1 MVSSHETSHRRRHLL
16 TALAVVVGALT
27 VGWLAVRDTSPVGHF
42 RSAEAKDRFTETY
55 DAAMREMPAPDKT
68 LDLRTSFGVVRAYYF
83 AGADPELTPLV
94 LLPGRASASPIWSGN
109 LQSLLKVRSVYT
121 LDLLGEPG
129 MSIQDR
135 PIRSDEDHAR
145 WLDEALAGLPH
156 AKVHLLG
163 VSIGGWTAMNLAV
176 HHPDRLASVS
186 LLDPVYVFGDLSLQ
200 AILRSIPA
208 SVHWFPRSW
217 RDSFSSWTAGGA
229 PVKDVPVADMIEAGM
244 QTYVLKLPA
253 PQRIPVD
260 QLSNLD
266 VPVLTIM
273 AGDSVMHDGV
283 QGADTAEDVLAHGRV
298 ELYPDASHA
307 INGEHSDEIAADVAA
322 FLDSIEN

>member
-1 MVSSHETSHRRRHLL
+1 MVSSDKTRRMRHLL
-16 TALAVVVGALT
+16 TALAVLIGVLA

-42 RSAEAKDRFTETY
+42 RSAEAKDRFIATY
-55 DAAMREMPAPDKT
+55 DAAMREMPEPDKT

-83 AGADPELTPLV
+83 TGANPELTPLV

-109 LQSLLKVRSVYT
+109 LPSLLKVRSVYT

-135 PIRSDEDHAR
+135 PISSDEDHAR
-145 WLDEALAGLPH
+145 WLDEALARLPH

-176 HHPDRLASVS
+176 HRPGRLASVS
-186 LLDPVYVFGDLSLQ
+186 LLDPVLVFGDLSLQ

-208 SVHWFPRSW
+208 SAPWFPRSW

-229 PVKDVPVADMIEAGM
+229 PVEDVPVADMIEAGM
-244 QTYVLKLPA
+244 QSYALKLSS
-253 PQRIPVD
+253 PQRIPTD
-260 QLSNLD
+260 RLSDLD
-266 VPVLTIM
+266 LPVLAIM
-273 AGDSVMHDGV
+273 AGDSVMHDGA
-283 QGADTAEDVLAHGRV
+283 QGAATAKDALANGRV

-307 INGEHSDEIAADVAA
+307 INGEYPDEVAADVAA
-322 FLDSIEN
+322 FLDSIEK